1 MISIKEI
8 SNDEFEVY
16 VKLDIETRHI
26 VNFDDKYYA
35 RFSER
40 KSKKE
45 ILKDSFEF
53 LLERELNTQILKSFN
68 LDVINYYFPEYEK
81 KFNLK

>member
-8 SNDEFEVY
+8 NNDKFEVC
-16 VKLDIETRHI
+16 VKLDTETKHI
-26 VNFDDKYYA
+26 VKFDNKYYA
-35 RFSER
+35 RFTKK

-53 LLERELNTQILKSFN
+53 LLERELNTEIFSSFD
-68 LDVINYYFPEYEK
+68 LSIINYYFPEYEK
-81 KFNLK
+81 QFYLK